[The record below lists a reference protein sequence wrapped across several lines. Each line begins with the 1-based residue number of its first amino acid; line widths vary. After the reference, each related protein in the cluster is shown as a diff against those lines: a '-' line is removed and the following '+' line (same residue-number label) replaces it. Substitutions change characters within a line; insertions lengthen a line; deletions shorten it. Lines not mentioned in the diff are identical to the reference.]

1 VTTLIQRMRE
11 ELVRRNYAETTI
23 RSYLQVVEDFRRYVD
38 KRLDHLGPHDIR
50 RYQVHLLEER
60 KLGVDTVVNHVA
72 ALRFFYVKTL
82 KRPNMKED
90 LPYPNAPK
98 HKRRLPTILTL
109 EEVSKVID
117 AASNLF
123 HYAMLLTM
131 YSAGLRRS
139 ELCRLKVADID
150 SGRMVIRVERGKGGV
165 DREIP
170 LNQKLLTTLRE
181 YWRWM
186 RPKTYLFPGT
196 VNNWRADKPIT
207 PKVIWSAVQEATQK
221 AGIEKHVTPH
231 TLRHCF
237 ATHLLEAGADLRT
250 IQVLMGHKDIEAT
263 ARYLHV
269 STQRLQA
276 ATNPLEKIPVS
287 GPAGLHRSRKL
298 RKPE

>member
-1 VTTLIQRMRE
+1 MTTLIQRMRE

-196 VNNWRADKPIT
+196 VNGWRADKPIT
-207 PKVIWSAVQEATQK
+207 PKVIWMAVQEASRK
-221 AGIEKHVTPH
+221 ASIKKHVTPH
-231 TLRHCF
+231 TLRHYTASRTMPPVARQCLICTLF
-237 ATHLLEAGADLRT
+237 VLLLR
-250 IQVLMGHKDIEAT
+250 HKLVAEVDTLDE
-263 ARYLHV
+263 
-269 STQRLQA
+269 
-276 ATNPLEKIPVS
+276 
-287 GPAGLHRSRKL
+287 
-298 RKPE
+298 